1 MSFFVSTAIPYVN
14 AAPHLGHALELV
26 QADVLARQRRARGE
40 KVRFLTGTDDNALK
54 NVTAARRAGVPVGA
68 FVAANGDRFAA
79 LKEPLG
85 LSFDDFVRTSEER
98 HRVKVAEL
106 WQRSAG
112 DFYRR
117 SYTGSYCLGCEQF
130 KDSCDEHDAP
140 LETVREE
147 NWFFRLSR
155 YEQRILALLEDGTVT
170 VEPAARRNEVLA
182 FVRAGLEDIS
192 VSRPAARAGGWGI
205 PVPGDPG
212 QVIYVWWDALAN
224 YLTADPAAWAGA
236 GERVHVVGKG
246 IVRFHAVHWLAL
258 LLAAGEPLPTTILV
272 HDYLTVSGAKLA
284 KSAGNAVDP
293 VELAATYGTDAVR
306 WWLLR
311 DVAPLGD
318 TDFTVDRLIHRHD
331 SDLAHGVG
339 NLVHRT
345 VTLAHRYGARSA
357 FDQRHEQIGHD
368 FRALCLAVLDGVARG
383 NQLVEAERPWQ
394 LDEPRRTEVIT
405 ELLRQCHSIVEQL
418 TPLLPGAAERL
429 RAQIT
434 FQDPPSPVFA
444 KLRP

>member
-54 NVTAARRAGVPVGA
+54 NVTAARLAGVPVGQ

-79 LKEPLG
+79 LREPLG

-98 HRVKVAEL
+98 HRAGVAAL
-106 WQRSAG
+106 WRRSAG

-117 SYTGSYCLGCEQF
+117 SYEGRYCLGCEQF

-155 YEQRILALLEDGTVT
+155 YEQRVLALLDAGTVR

-182 FVRAGLEDIS
+182 FVRAGLADIS

-224 YLTADPAAWAGA
+224 YLTAGPAAWADA
-236 GERVHVVGKG
+236 TERVHVIGKG

-272 HDYLTVSGAKLA
+272 HDYLTVGGAKLA

-293 VELAATYGTDAVR
+293 LELVAAYGTDAVR

-311 DVAPLGD
+311 DVAPLGG
-318 TDFTVDRLIHRHD
+318 TDFTVERLIHRHD
-331 SDLAHGVG
+331 TDLAHGVG

-345 VTLAHRYGARSA
+345 VTLAHRYGVRCSA
-357 FDQRHEQIGHD
+357 DSRGGPIGHD
-368 FRALCLAVLDGVARG
+368 FRGQCLAVLDLVARG
-383 NQLVEAERPWQ
+383 NQLVETERPWH
-394 LDEPRRTEVIT
+394 LPEPRRSEVIG
-405 ELLRQCHSIVEQL
+405 ELLGLCRAIVGQL
-418 TPLLPGAAERL
+418 TPLLPAAADRL
-429 RAQIT
+429 RAQVT
-434 FQDPPSPVFA
+434 FQQPPRPVFP